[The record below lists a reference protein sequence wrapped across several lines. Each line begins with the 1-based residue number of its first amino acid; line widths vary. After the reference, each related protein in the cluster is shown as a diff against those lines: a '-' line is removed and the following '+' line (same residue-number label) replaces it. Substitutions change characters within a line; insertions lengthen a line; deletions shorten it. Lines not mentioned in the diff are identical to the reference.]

1 MSSVFEH
8 LRNSVRHFF
17 FFFGAN
23 FCEISKKI
31 AAIPQIRCA
40 FMPQW
45 NNKIYLV
52 GSHVKRNAWSILFY
66 KKKAEPLKKQY
77 GAKTAQVG

>member
-1 MSSVFEH
+1 
-8 LRNSVRHFF
+8 
-17 FFFGAN
+17 
-23 FCEISKKI
+23 
-31 AAIPQIRCA
+31 
-40 FMPQW
+40 MPQW

-52 GSHVKRNAWSILFY
+52 GSHVKRNAWSILFH